1 MAEGFS
7 KIPRVQAG
15 DVSLVSAEYAN
26 KLIDLLNNLG
36 GGQISPI
43 ANVGTYKI
51 GAAGAIWDFTALD
64 GRLKKI
70 EQAASTGALGGAS
83 VTANNLGFLPF
94 GINDRST
101 NNNAA
106 LINVRYATVGAIVPA
121 GIATDI
127 SVSANTTLYL
137 NITIDNNA
145 TVTAASVNTGAVPSP
160 NTSTKAYALIG
171 NVVVASN
178 VVTQIDQALL
188 FSQTF
193 VACNRN
199 TSDPTTTPGTYYLQ
213 VS

>member
-7 KIPRVQAG
+7 KIPRVQVG

-51 GAAGAIWDFTALD
+51 GAAGAIWDFSAID
-64 GRLKKI
+64 SRLRKL
-70 EQAASTGALGGAS
+70 EAGGVGGGTS
-83 VTANNLGFLPF
+83 VTATNSGFLPF
-94 GINDRST
+94 GINDTST

-106 LINVRYATVGAIVPA
+106 LINVRYATVGGIVPA

-171 NVVVASN
+171 NVTVASN
-178 VVTQIDQALL
+178 IVTVIDQSLL
-188 FSQTF
+188 FSQSF

-199 TSDPTTTPGTYYLQ
+199 TSDPTTTPGTYFLQ
-213 VS
+213 VL